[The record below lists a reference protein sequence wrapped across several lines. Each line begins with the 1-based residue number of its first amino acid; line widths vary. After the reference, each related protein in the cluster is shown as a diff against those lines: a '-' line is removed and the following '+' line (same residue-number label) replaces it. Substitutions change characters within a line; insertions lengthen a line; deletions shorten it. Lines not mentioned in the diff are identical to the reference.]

1 LASSLSAIAPTH
13 RQTEPIMPQQLFG
26 KLNRC
31 PICKSMLSA
40 DDSALWGSTSCP
52 RCQAPL
58 WFVHFEEAG
67 TRFMVKRDQLFKAA
81 LAQLI
86 DPGSADL
93 LECFFDEINTDSLDR
108 MELLM
113 EIEKALPAM
122 PD

>member
-1 LASSLSAIAPTH
+1 MQH
-13 RQTEPIMPQQLFG
+13 QLFG
-26 KLNRC
+26 KLSRC

-52 RCQAPL
+52 RCEARL

-67 TRFMVKRDQLFKAA
+67 TRFMVKRDESFKAA

-86 DPGSADL
+86 DPGSTDL
-93 LECFFDEINTDSLDR
+93 LECFFDEVNIDSLDR

-113 EIEKALPAM
+113 EIETSHPPM
-122 PD
+122 SD